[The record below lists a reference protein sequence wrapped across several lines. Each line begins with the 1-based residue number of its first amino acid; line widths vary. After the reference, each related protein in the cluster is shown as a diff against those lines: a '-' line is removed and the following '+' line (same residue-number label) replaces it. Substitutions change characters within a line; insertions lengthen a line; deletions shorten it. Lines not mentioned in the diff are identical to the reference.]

1 MIDRRLFLG
10 LFLGFASL
18 LLPQVA
24 QAHGPSRQKVTQ
36 KIEIDASPEK
46 VWAAIGDFADMSW
59 LPIVEKTEATDGNIP
74 GKALR
79 KLILKG
85 GGQVEESLSKYS
97 EADRSYAYRIEKV
110 DVKVLPV
117 TNYSSQI
124 SVTGNEGGKTIVEW
138 RGAFY
143 RGDPLGDPPP
153 ELNDDAA
160 LAAVNGLYK
169 MGLEALKKKLEQGS

>member
-1 MIDRRLFLG
+1 MFDRR

-18 LLPQVA
+18 LLVPVAA
-24 QAHGPSRQKVTQ
+24 QAHGPSRQKVTE
-36 KIEIDASPEK
+36 KIEINASPEK
-46 VWAAIGDFADMSW
+46 VWAVIGNFGDMGW
-59 LPIVEKTEATDGNIP
+59 LPIVDKTDATDGNIP

-79 KLILKG
+79 QLTLKG
-85 GGQVEESLSKYS
+85 GGLVEESLSKYS
-97 EADRSYAYRIEKV
+97 EADHSYAYRIEKV

-124 SVTGNEGGKTIVEW
+124 SVTGMAGGKSIVEW

-160 LAAVNGLYK
+160 LAAVSGLYK
-169 MGLEALKKKLEQGS
+169 LGLEALKKKLEQGS